1 MEASEIISEIEC
13 IRGYYPEGA
22 IRAAIERR
30 EELTPVLLEIIRDAI
45 ADAEAVAEDGDRV
58 DHLHAMYLLAYWR
71 EPALYPLL
79 IEFARLPGELPHD
92 LGGSLV
98 TEDLGRML
106 ATVCGDDLL
115 PIYALIEDASVEE
128 FVRAAAI
135 RSLLVL
141 VVAGRLT
148 RDEVIAYFKLLFN
161 GKLERKPSQAWSS
174 LAAYAA
180 DLQPAELMQEI
191 RRGFE
196 EHLIDP
202 EMVRLEEVER
212 DSRLSV
218 EDALAKLRDRDT
230 LMGDPVKEM
239 SWWHCFQPEPPK
251 RTAAVAPPAKPPVA
265 APPAT
270 AVKSEVAKETLI
282 AGKKVGRNDPCP
294 CGSGKKHKKCCGR
307 T

>member
-1 MEASEIISEIEC
+1 MEVPKIFSEIER
-13 IRGYYPEGA
+13 IRGCYPEAA
-22 IRAAIERR
+22 IRAAMDRR
-30 EELTPVLLEIIRDAI
+30 EELTPILLGIVRDAI
-45 ADAEAVAEDGDRV
+45 ANAEAVAEDGDRV

-79 IEFARLPGELPHD
+79 IAFARLPGELPHD
-92 LGGSLV
+92 LGGDLV

-106 ATVCGDDLL
+106 ATVCGDDLA

-135 RSLLVL
+135 RSLLIL

-161 GKLERKPSQAWSS
+161 GKLERRPSQAWSS

-202 EMVRLEEVER
+202 VCVGLEEIE
-212 DSRLSV
+212 
-218 EDALAKLRDRDT
+218 EDARVTVDACLAKIRDRDT

-239 SWWHCFQPEPPK
+239 SWWHCFQPEPARKP
-251 RTAAVAPPAKPPVA
+251 APPAKPPVA
-265 APPAT
+265 APPAIGVSFAT
-270 AVKSEVAKETLI
+270 AGFTAI

-307 T
+307 A